1 MATRTNRPRPRTR
14 PLSLAVQ
21 DLHLRHRF
29 PGFVAERG
37 NGVWTWRGNL
47 QPRASSPVYRV
58 SIQCKEGRVPVVR
71 VLSPALAPN
80 APHLYRGGKLCLYWP
95 EEWRWYGDELIA
107 ETIVPWTASWL
118 FYYELWLDTGKWL
131 GPSSHAEISPKT
143 ELDRAA

>member
-1 MATRTNRPRPRTR
+1 MRTNRPRQRTQV
-14 PLSLAVQ
+14 LNLAVQ
-21 DLHLRHRF
+21 DLNLRHRF
-29 PGFVAERG
+29 PRFTVERS

-47 QPRASSPVYRV
+47 QPRPSSPVYQV
-58 SIQCKEGRVPVVR
+58 SIRCRHGGVPIVR

-107 ETIVPWTASWL
+107 ETILPWTASWL

-131 GPSSHAEISPKT
+131 GPSSHAISSPKT
-143 ELDRAA
+143 ESDRAA